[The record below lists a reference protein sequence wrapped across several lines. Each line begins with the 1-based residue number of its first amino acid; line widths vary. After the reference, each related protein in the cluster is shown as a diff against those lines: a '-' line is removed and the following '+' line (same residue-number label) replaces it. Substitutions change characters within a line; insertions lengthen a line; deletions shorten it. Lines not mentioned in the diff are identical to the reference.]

1 MTLFTDKILQFFHDD
16 GWPLLEV
23 DSGKTWQLTFK
34 GTQGLWTCYAEI
46 REEFFQFT
54 FYSICPINVPEHK
67 RAAVAELLTR
77 VNSRLQLG
85 NFEMD
90 FDSGDLRAL
99 ENLSGQANAKS
110 LISMSFENWVLQG
123 PRSLRSDWVPVRPD
137 LVSGRI
143 ERRKASTRG
152 RALPKTATIFLKLL

>member
-54 FYSICPINVPEHK
+54 FYSICPINVPAHK

-77 VNSRLQLG
+77 LNSRLQLG

-90 FDSGDLRAL
+90 FDSGDLRYRTSLSLDGGAAVGDAL
-99 ENLSGQANAKS
+99 DTALLKPLVYINVNMMDLFIPAIMAVAYGQTS
-110 LISMSFENWVLQG
+110 
-123 PRSLRSDWVPVRPD
+123 PVVA
-137 LVSGRI
+137 LAAI
-143 ERRKASTRG
+143 EDSPTDPG
-152 RALPKTATIFLKLL
+152 DQD